1 MSPRISG
8 PPTHAP
14 FHHGI
19 REGPATTSSEPVYSR
34 SDSGALGRSLIDR
47 AEPAPPAVS
56 AGAPV
61 VIMPNDDGGIDL
73 FAEDRTY
80 TLARRELQA
89 LLFLRIR
96 VDLNEDGSDR
106 ATVDPWPG
114 RRWVWFYP
122 GGRPYLVAGD
132 RVIAVLRGDVPAA
145 ELVRV
150 GVP

>member
-1 MSPRISG
+1 
-8 PPTHAP
+8 
-14 FHHGI
+14 
-19 REGPATTSSEPVYSR
+19 
-34 SDSGALGRSLIDR
+34 
-47 AEPAPPAVS
+47 
-56 AGAPV
+56 
-61 VIMPNDDGGIDL
+61 MPNDDGGIDL

-80 TLARRELQA
+80 TLTRRELQG

-106 ATVDPWPG
+106 ATVDSWPG
-114 RRWVWFYP
+114 RRRVRFYL
-122 GGRPYLVAGD
+122 GGRPYLIAGD